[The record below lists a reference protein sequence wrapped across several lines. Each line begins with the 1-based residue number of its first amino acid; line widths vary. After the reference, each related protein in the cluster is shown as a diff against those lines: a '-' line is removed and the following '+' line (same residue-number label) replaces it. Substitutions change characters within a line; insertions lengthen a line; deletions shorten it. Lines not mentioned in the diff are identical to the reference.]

1 MIKLPQCFIN
11 LYFLLIVVADRSVD
25 CQSLPQ
31 ILFAFVSAVVKMQIS
46 KRSQLT
52 AEATYSSGNSSNNFD
67 ASQYMV
73 GQLLKEM
80 FLDLGPT
87 FVKGRIVMLN
97 SLQDG
102 SNMAWKAFDTC
113 PFSYMQLDNPFL
125 QDRIS

>member
-1 MIKLPQCFIN
+1 M
-11 LYFLLIVVADRSVD
+11 
-25 CQSLPQ
+25 
-31 ILFAFVSAVVKMQIS
+31 VKIQIS

-52 AEATYSSGNSSNNFD
+52 AEATYSSGNSSNGFD

-73 GQLLKEM
+73 GQILKEM
-80 FLDLGPT
+80 FLGLGPT

-97 SLQDG
+97 SLQGG